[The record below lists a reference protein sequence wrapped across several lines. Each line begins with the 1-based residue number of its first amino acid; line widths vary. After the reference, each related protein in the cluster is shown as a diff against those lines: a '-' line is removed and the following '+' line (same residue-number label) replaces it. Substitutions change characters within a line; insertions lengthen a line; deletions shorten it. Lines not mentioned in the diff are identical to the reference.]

1 VLAILAPLASLLGI
15 EVATLEARLKRKA
28 VLWGM
33 LATFGLIAVSFI
45 LVAMNSALT
54 YAVGPVIAPLL
65 IAGTALLLGVAVF
78 LISHLREAREARLDA
93 ERKRSTE
100 ITSLAVT
107 AAIAALP
114 LLVPMLRKAIV
125 PAGGALAAAY
135 ALLSEK
141 TARRR

>member
-1 VLAILAPLASLLGI
+1 MLAILAPLASLLGI

-28 VLWGM
+28 ALWAI
-33 LATFGLIAVSFI
+33 LAALGLIALSFI
-45 LVAMNSALT
+45 LVAINSALT
-54 YAVGPVIAPLL
+54 YTFGPVIAPLL
-65 IAGTALLLGVAVF
+65 IAAAALLVGVGVF
-78 LISHLREAREARLDA
+78 LVNHLRESREARLDA

-114 LLVPMLRKAIV
+114 LLVPVLKKAVV

-141 TARRR
+141 TSRRR

>member
-28 VLWGM
+28 VLWAI
-33 LATFGLIAVSFI
+33 LAALGLIAVGFI
-45 LVAMNSALT
+45 LVAINSALT
-54 YAVGPVIAPLL
+54 YAFGPVIAPLL
-65 IAGTALLLGVAVF
+65 IAGAALLVGLAVF
-78 LISHLREAREARLDA
+78 LLNHLRESREARLDA
-93 ERKRSTE
+93 ERRRSSE

-114 LLVPMLRKAIV
+114 VLVPMLKKAIV

-135 ALLSEK
+135 ALLCEK
-141 TARRR
+141 TSRRR

>member
-1 VLAILAPLASLLGI
+1 MFAVLAPLASLLGI
-15 EVATLEARLKRKA
+15 EVATLEARLKRRA
-28 VLWGM
+28 LLWGI
-33 LATFGLIAVSFI
+33 LAGLGLIAISFL
-45 LVAMNSALT
+45 LVALNSALT
-54 YAVGPVIAPLL
+54 YTFGPVIAPLL
-65 IAGTALLLGVAVF
+65 IAGAALLLAVTVF
-78 LISHLREAREARLDA
+78 LLNHLREAREARLDA

-114 LLVPMLRKAIV
+114 VLVPVLRKAIV

-141 TARRR
+141 TSRRR